1 MFRTD
6 FNLGFRKPKS
16 DPCSR
21 CDALQIAIKEE
32 PDCEE
37 KVKIEKERDD
47 HQSSLSWTWA
57 TCMPNFVAIDKILPE
72 LLAV

>member
-1 MFRTD
+1 VFRTD

-16 DPCSR
+16 DSCSR

-47 HQSSLSWTWA
+47 HQVNAKFAYNEKKKDEKVT
-57 TCMPNFVAIDKILPE
+57 FD
-72 LLAV
+72 LL